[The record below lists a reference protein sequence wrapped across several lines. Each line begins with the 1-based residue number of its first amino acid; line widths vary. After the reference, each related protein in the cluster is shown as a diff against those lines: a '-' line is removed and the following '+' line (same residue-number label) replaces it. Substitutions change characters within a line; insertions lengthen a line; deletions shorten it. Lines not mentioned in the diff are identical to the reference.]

1 MTNPTSSDSS
11 QSHQTAPPIEDL
23 IRLAACYSN
32 RDQVEAAG
40 FSFGTALKIGDVAAI
55 DSRGRWRVGVIV
67 RIGRLNA
74 AVEYTT
80 EGAIRDAADPRSSW
94 TEPFR
99 SIKTARFA
107 DIAVRPAAAPA
118 RPETAPRRPPGWT
131 ADRSRPGWPRM
142 R

>member
-1 MTNPTSSDSS
+1 MTNPTSSDAG
-11 QSHQTAPPIEDL
+11 QSRPTAPPIEDL
-23 IRLAACYSN
+23 MRLVACYSN

-40 FSFGTALKIGDVAAI
+40 FTFGTDLKLGDVAAI

-74 AVEYTT
+74 AVEHTT

-107 DIAVRPAAAPA
+107 EIAVRPAA
-118 RPETAPRRPPGWT
+118 ETAPSGDGAT
-131 ADRSRPGWPRM
+131 ASARLDG
-142 R
+142 

>member
-1 MTNPTSSDSS
+1 MTNPTSSDTG
-11 QSHQTAPPIEDL
+11 QSRPTTPPIEDL
-23 IRLAACYSN
+23 IRLVACYAN
-32 RDQVEAAG
+32 RTQVEAAG
-40 FSFGTALKIGDVAAI
+40 FTFGSNLKIGDVAAI
-55 DSRGRWRVGVIV
+55 NSRGRWRVGVIV

-107 DIAVRPAAAPA
+107 DIAVRPTAQPAPSGDYASAPA
-118 RPETAPRRPPGWT
+118 RLDG
-131 ADRSRPGWPRM
+131 
-142 R
+142 

>member
-1 MTNPTSSDSS
+1 MTNPTSSDTG
-11 QSHQTAPPIEDL
+11 QSRQTTPPIEDL
-23 IRLAACYSN
+23 IRLVACYSN
-32 RDQVEAAG
+32 REQAEAAG
-40 FSFGTALKIGDVAAI
+40 FTFGTDLKLGDVAAI

-99 SIKTARFA
+99 SMKTARFA
-107 DIAVRPAAAPA
+107 DIAVRPAAEPALSGDGAAEPA
-118 RPETAPRRPPGWT
+118 RLDG
-131 ADRSRPGWPRM
+131 
-142 R
+142 